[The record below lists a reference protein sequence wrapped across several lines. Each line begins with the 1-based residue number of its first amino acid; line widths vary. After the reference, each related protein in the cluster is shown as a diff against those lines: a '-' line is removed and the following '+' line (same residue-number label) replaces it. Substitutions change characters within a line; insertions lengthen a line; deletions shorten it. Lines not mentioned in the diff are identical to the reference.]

1 MMMKIHLTPI
11 QLSKIGHKVLLIN
24 LDLKIKD
31 VQGISDN
38 AQYLL
43 ALEPIIIRTFK
54 LFPCWSAIMRQHFGF
69 GEETASSSRIE
80 CFNHIKNRVF
90 KNSHLP
96 LRVDSFIEELILYYR
111 GDHLLLQG
119 KNDNNMIK
127 SHDQRSHSNNDNNTY
142 DNQNNVSLSHSI
154 NNDNLM
160 ACEDDFLIIS
170 DTNFMNQNDVSLS
183 RSNTENGLNTYSYD
197 NELFD
202 NFKSNEHSDA
212 TANSTDDSSLSSCI
226 SNDVNE
232 HHIYN
237 KSSIVNTELKNIQC
251 QPCRNGDIPT
261 GLHKCIQCK
270 KAVHLF
276 GCSIRIPNTDEG
288 CGEPRI
294 CLDCDKKNST
304 IAENKATESW
314 NRKRKLQNS
323 QSSRSYLVRQ
333 PGFEL
338 LDLIKKGNITSVI
351 LLKNGN
357 SLLSKPIMVPDHGK
371 LIISNTFSV
380 DSILS
385 LLATSAADSGVYR
398 KYLSDLSSS
407 NLTSNIALQM
417 ITEKKVRQ
425 MWS

>member
-1 MMMKIHLTPI
+1 MEALFNII
-11 QLSKIGHKVLLIN
+11 LSKFDGNIEGTNTWTPCYKAKRYLQSLVTTSVIDLVESDEYNEQDPNNTTTSIDEYNNDDENTSNTNTTFKDWAQSIADKSRSKV
-24 LDLKIKD
+24 KD

-54 LFPCWSAIMRQHFGF
+54 LSPCWSAIMRQHFGF

-80 CFNHIKNRVF
+80 CNFNHIKNRVF

-96 LRVDSFIEELILYYR
+96 LRVDSFVEELILYYR
-111 GDHLLLQG
+111 GDHFLLQE

-170 DTNFMNQNDVSLS
+170 DTTFMNQNYVSLS
-183 RSNTENGLNTYSYD
+183 RSNTENDLNTYSYD

-226 SNDVNE
+226 SIDVNE
-232 HHIYN
+232 HHTYN

-261 GLHKCIQCK
+261 SLHKCIQCK

-276 GCSIRIPNTDEG
+276 GCSIRIPNTNEG

-304 IAENKATESW
+304 IAENKATE
-314 NRKRKLQNS
+314 L
-323 QSSRSYLVRQ
+323 
-333 PGFEL
+333 E
-338 LDLIKKGNITSVI
+338 
-351 LLKNGN
+351 
-357 SLLSKPIMVPDHGK
+357 
-371 LIISNTFSV
+371 
-380 DSILS
+380 
-385 LLATSAADSGVYR
+385 
-398 KYLSDLSSS
+398 
-407 NLTSNIALQM
+407 
-417 ITEKKVRQ
+417 
-425 MWS
+425 